1 MHDHS
6 RQRNSFGRLAG
17 SGIFIARAAACA
29 AFLTLASSSI
39 GSDSG
44 KDAPPR
50 VSAAPAS
57 INGAKQVRAKSM
69 DEANKPARLACN
81 SVSVPVIEGAG
92 ASGATVGCGERGN
105 PAAHIS
111 ISNPDDER
119 MDLETLLA
127 WHLAA
132 LNLAR

>member
-6 RQRNSFGRLAG
+6 RERNSLSRLAG
-17 SGIFIARAAACA
+17 SGIVISRAAACA

-44 KDAPPR
+44 KDAPRR

-57 INGAKQVRAKSM
+57 INGAKQVRAKPM
-69 DEANKPARLACN
+69 DEANKPASLACN
-81 SVSVPVIEGAG
+81 SVPVTKGAG
-92 ASGATVGCGERGN
+92 ASGGTVGCGEGGN
-105 PAAHIS
+105 PAANIS
-111 ISNPDDER
+111 ISNPSDER
-119 MDLETLLA
+119 MDLATLLA

-132 LNLAR
+132 RNLAR